1 VAAGRAAWRER
12 QPHLDQTQLVFIDET
27 WATTNM
33 ARRYGRSPRG
43 QRLVASV
50 PHGHWKTSTF
60 LAALRH
66 DGLTAPC
73 VIDGAING
81 ATFRAYVEQFLAPTL
96 KPGDLVVLDNL
107 SSHKVAGVRE
117 AIEAR
122 GASLLY
128 LPPYSPDLNPIEH
141 AFAKFKQSLRKAAA
155 RTIDALWDA
164 IAHAIR
170 DFSSDECANFLA
182 HAGYVP
188 LNRNPL

>member
-1 VAAGRAAWRER
+1 MAAGRAAWRER
-12 QPHLDQTQLVFIDET
+12 QPHLNQTQLVFIDET

-43 QRLVASV
+43 QRLIASV

-81 ATFRAYVEQFLAPTL
+81 AAFRAYVEQFLAPTL

-128 LPPYSPDLNPIEH
+128 LPPYSPDLNPIEL
-141 AFAKFKQSLRKAAA
+141 AFAKFKQCLRKAAA

-164 IAHAIR
+164 IAQTLR
-170 DFSSDECANFLA
+170 DFSSDECANYLA